1 MSSNKMFWGKLRSS
15 KTAKQE
21 GSRNR
26 GRETGGFDCKPTN
39 SQKKQEA
46 ATKEH

>member
-1 MSSNKMFWGKLRSS
+1 MFWGENCGPQKP
-15 KTAKQE
+15 
-21 GSRNR
+21 RNR
-26 GRETGGFDCKPTN
+26 RDRETGGRETGGFDCKPTN